1 MEFKKINNKSL
12 KEILSQYTTWL
23 TFVGLL
29 FVLSVL
35 TQGSILKWNS
45 VRNLLIAESVRS
57 FAALGVGMI
66 IITWGIDLSIG
77 YVVCLTASV
86 AASFAQNPAYTS
98 AIYAGHSFPLIVPI
112 LAALVVGGPAVAAS
126 MGLRMANMIA
136 PNLGNVPTLSQFFLI
151 IGTLLFLSVG
161 GHLMILSLIFSSFEL
176 IPIASGGFNTDMIL
190 ALMTWSSQI
199 FISAVLIAFPMMI
212 GLLLVNALLGL
223 VSRAAPSLNVFAIG
237 FPALI
242 PMGLIMLLLSMGM
255 WFEQVENLWF
265 RGFNSVN
272 EILRAG

>member
-1 MEFKKINNKSL
+1 
-12 KEILSQYTTWL
+12 
-23 TFVGLL
+23 
-29 FVLSVL
+29 
-35 TQGSILKWNS
+35 
-45 VRNLLIAESVRS
+45 
-57 FAALGVGMI
+57 
-66 IITWGIDLSIG
+66 
-77 YVVCLTASV
+77 
-86 AASFAQNPAYTS
+86 
-98 AIYAGHSFPLIVPI
+98 
-112 LAALVVGGPAVAAS
+112 
-126 MGLRMANMIA
+126 
-136 PNLGNVPTLSQFFLI
+136 
-151 IGTLLFLSVG
+151 
-161 GHLMILSLIFSSFEL
+161 MILSLIFSSFEL

-265 RGFNSVN
+265 RGFSSVN

>member
-1 MEFKKINNKSL
+1 MTLLISEL
-12 KEILSQYTTWL
+12 
-23 TFVGLL
+23 VGLL
-29 FVLSVL
+29 SQFMWPLIRISTVLL
-35 TQGSILKWNS
+35 TGPFFSLSAVNYRLRITIML
-45 VRNLLIAESVRS
+45 A
-57 FAALGVGMI
+57 
-66 IITWGIDLSIG
+66 ITWMM
-77 YVVCLTASV
+77 
-86 AASFAQNPAYTS
+86 
-98 AIYAGHSFPLIVPI
+98 FPLVDVPEVDPLSFGAITGVMHEVFVGALMGLTLQIVV
-112 LAALVVGGPAVAAS
+112 AALVVGGQAVAAS
-126 MGLRMANMIA
+126 MGLSMANMID

-176 IPIASGGFNTDMIL
+176 IPIASGDFNTDMIL